1 MVLSTHRLVDL
12 FCLER
17 HSIGPLVGFPSGYAF
32 GLMVAY
38 HWQRLG
44 ILGALSPLS
53 WEKVSGFGEAE
64 ARHRGSYWPWM

>member
-1 MVLSTHRLVDL
+1 
-12 FCLER
+12 
-17 HSIGPLVGFPSGYAF
+17 
-32 GLMVAY
+32 MVAY

-64 ARHRGSYWPWM
+64 AGKGVDTGHDAMIESAECHLRCHQCLLLT